1 MPRRHVLLALL
12 VMPIWGANFVVI
24 ERGLDGVPPLVFV
37 ALRFLLIWPLIPFVP
52 RPQAPWL
59 HVALVGLFLSV
70 GQFGFLYSALA
81 AGMPPGLASLVLQLQ
96 AAVTVVLAA
105 LLLSERPRLAQ
116 VAGVGIGVAG
126 LILVAVGRGGHVP
139 LMAFVLTILG
149 AVSWAMGNVL
159 VRRLRIQGGFSL
171 TVWSAL
177 VVPVPM
183 LALSLILDGPAEVS
197 RALTHLSLVNW
208 LSTAYTAV
216 LASLVGYTIW
226 NSLLARYPAATVAP
240 FTLLVPPIGMA
251 VAYLADGEVPTILA
265 VVGAVVLI
273 SGVALTLI
281 RPRIGT
287 RRPLDPGPTGASA
300 VPVSPPTPG

>member
-1 MPRRHVLLALL
+1 M
-12 VMPIWGANFVVI
+12 
-24 ERGLDGVPPLVFV
+24 
-37 ALRFLLIWPLIPFVP
+37 
-52 RPQAPWL
+52 
-59 HVALVGLFLSV
+59 
-70 GQFGFLYSALA
+70 
-81 AGMPPGLASLVLQLQ
+81 
-96 AAVTVVLAA
+96 LAA

-126 LILVAVGRGGHVP
+126 LILVAMGRGGHVP
-139 LMAFVLTILG
+139 LTAFVLTILG

-183 LALSLILDGPAEVS
+183 LALSLFLDGPAEVS

-251 VAYLADGEVPTILA
+251 VAYLADGEVPTSLA

-281 RPRIGT
+281 RPRIGA
-287 RRPLDPGPTGASA
+287 RRPMDAGPAGTSE
-300 VPVSPPTPG
+300 VPVSPPSPG

>member
-1 MPRRHVLLALL
+1 MPRRHVLLAVL
-12 VMPIWGANFVVI
+12 VMVIWGANFVVI

-126 LILVAVGRGGHVP
+126 LILVAMGRGGHVP
-139 LMAFVLTILG
+139 LTAFVLTILG

-183 LALSLILDGPAEVS
+183 LALSLFLDGPAEVS

-251 VAYLADGEVPTILA
+251 VAYLADGEVPTSLA

-281 RPRIGT
+281 RPRIGA
-287 RRPLDPGPTGASA
+287 RRPMDAGPAGTSE
-300 VPVSPPTPG
+300 VPVSPPSPG

>member
-12 VMPIWGANFVVI
+12 VMLIWGANFVVI

-126 LILVAVGRGGHVP
+126 ADMCLSWPSSSRSSGRSHGR
-139 LMAFVLTILG
+139 
-149 AVSWAMGNVL
+149 WAM
-159 VRRLRIQGGFSL
+159 S
-171 TVWSAL
+171 WSADC
-177 VVPVPM
+177 
-183 LALSLILDGPAEVS
+183 AS
-197 RALTHLSLVNW
+197 RV
-208 LSTAYTAV
+208 
-216 LASLVGYTIW
+216 AS
-226 NSLLARYPAATVAP
+226 R
-240 FTLLVPPIGMA
+240 
-251 VAYLADGEVPTILA
+251 
-265 VVGAVVLI
+265 
-273 SGVALTLI
+273 
-281 RPRIGT
+281 
-287 RRPLDPGPTGASA
+287 
-300 VPVSPPTPG
+300 